1 MIEIK
6 KIPEI
11 MPRDHNSHKGNYG
24 RVLVIAGSTG
34 MTGAA
39 YLCSKAVI
47 RAGAGLVTLAI
58 PESLNPIMEVKL
70 TCVMT
75 LPLPQTENGTLA
87 KKAKGKVLDFSKG
100 FDAVVI
106 GPGLSQHPD
115 TIEFVLDLLYEINL
129 PVVLDADGLNA
140 IVDKLYILNEI
151 KNDIILTPHPGELA
165 RLMKPKSIGEIQANR
180 IEIAKEFI
188 NSINQESKSN
198 KEKEIIL
205 VLKGNNTIVIN
216 RDNIYINTSGNPG
229 MATGGSGDVLSGVI
243 GAFIAQRFT
252 PFSAAQLGVYIHGV
266 AGDYAAKE
274 KGEISMIPTDIIDCM
289 PNAFAEFNKVDKK
302 NGSV

>member
-6 KIPEI
+6 KIPKI
-11 MPRDHNSHKGNYG
+11 MPRDPDSHKGNYG
-24 RVLVIAGSTG
+24 RVLVIAGSIG

-39 YLCSKAVI
+39 CLCSKAVI

-75 LPLPQTENGTLA
+75 LPLPQTKNGALA
-87 KKAKGKVLDFSKG
+87 KEAKGVVLEFSKG
-100 FDAVVI
+100 FDAVII

-115 TIEFVLDLLYEINL
+115 TKEFIVDLLHEINL

-140 IVDKLYILNEI
+140 IVDKLYILNET
-151 KNDIILTPHPGELA
+151 KSSIILTPHPGELA
-165 RLMKPKSIGEIQANR
+165 RLMNTKSTRDIQINR
-180 IEIAKEFI
+180 IKTVKEFI
-188 NSINQESKSN
+188 STISQSCNSNN
-198 KEKEIIL
+198 EKEIVLI
-205 VLKGNNTIVIN
+205 LKGNRSIVIN
-216 RDNIYINTSGNPG
+216 SDKIYINNTGNPG
-229 MATGGSGDVLSGVI
+229 MASGGSGDVLSGII
-243 GAFIAQRFT
+243 GAFIAQGFT

-274 KGEISMIPTDIIDCM
+274 KGEISMIATDIIDYL
-289 PNAFAEFNKVDKK
+289 PKAFIEYTK
-302 NGSV
+302 S